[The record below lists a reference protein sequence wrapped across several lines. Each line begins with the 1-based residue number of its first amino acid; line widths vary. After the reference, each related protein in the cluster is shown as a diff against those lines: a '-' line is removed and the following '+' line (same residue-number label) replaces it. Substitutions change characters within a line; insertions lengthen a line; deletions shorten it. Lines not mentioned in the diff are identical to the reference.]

1 MYSKYAIGIQFSHM
15 KSQWGYDAQVMN
27 FFDKSGQC
35 SIYDHA
41 QQLLQDITIER
52 AQPEEV
58 CMDLVGKRSQDLMD
72 AERTADCVCCA

>member
-1 MYSKYAIGIQFSHM
+1 M

-27 FFDKSGQC
+27 FFDKTGQC

-52 AQPEEV
+52 TKPEEV
-58 CMDLVGKRSQDLMD
+58 CMGLFGKRLQELIN

>member
-1 MYSKYAIGIQFSHM
+1 M

-27 FFDKSGQC
+27 FFDKTGQC

-52 AQPEEV
+52 TKPDEV
-58 CMDLVGKRSQDLMD
+58 CMGLFGKRLQELIN
-72 AERTADCVCCA
+72 AERTTDSFCCA